1 MLVARSPERRL
12 VGFSGV
18 RRPPPSRFSRTMLR
32 ARLSDTAAARAVASL
47 PTVVAVLLLVLND
60 HVLKGASI
68 VPSSLTGKLSDFAF
82 LFFAPI
88 VLVYATRAR
97 SGPAVAVVFAAPAA
111 LFVAINVSPIASHWF
126 ESALSLVVPSSNVCD
141 AEDLVAL
148 AILPL
153 SWSYLWRPKPAPAC
167 AAPRASSRVL
177 VTMIASIGCMATSRR
192 AEPPVMAP
200 THHAVYM
207 SWEELRS
214 TAVQVK
220 APQPIGKRG
229 KLLIVGDHLFLSEPG
244 KGVHVFDNADPKLPR
259 ALMFIQVPGNIDIA
273 VRGDL
278 LYADSFVDL
287 LVFELELA
295 KRTAKLVERLEDQF
309 DYDPYQTLTS
319 DSQVLIDVVDR
330 KRGVVIRLEPS
341 TTEAL
346 Q

>member
-1 MLVARSPERRL
+1 M
-12 VGFSGV
+12 V
-18 RRPPPSRFSRTMLR
+18 RAP
-32 ARLSDTAAARAVASL
+32 LSDAAVARAVTSP
-47 PTVVAVLLLVLND
+47 PTVAAILLLVLND
-60 HVLKGASI
+60 HVLKGAGI
-68 VPSSLTGKLSDFAF
+68 VPGLVTGKLSDLAF

-88 VLVYATRAR
+88 VLVYVTRAR
-97 SGPAVAVVFAAPAA
+97 SRGAVACVFAIPAA
-111 LFVAINVSPIASHWF
+111 LFLAINVSPMASEWF
-126 ESALSLVVPSSNVCD
+126 EGALSVVMPSSNVCD

-153 SWSYLWRPKPAPAC
+153 SWWYLWRPSPTPAR
-167 AAPRASSRVL
+167 AAPRASGRVL

-192 AEPPVMAP
+192 AEPPVMLP

-220 APQPIGKRG
+220 APQPIRNRG

-244 KGVHVFDNADPKLPR
+244 EGVHVFDNTDAKHPR
-259 ALMFIQVPGNIDIA
+259 ALMFIQIPGNIDIA
-273 VRGDL
+273 VRDGR

-287 LVFELELA
+287 LVFELDLQ
-295 KRTAKLVERLEDQF
+295 KRTARLSERLKDQF

-319 DSQVLIDVVDR
+319 DSEVLVDSVDR
-330 KRGVVIRLEPS
+330 KRGVVIRLEPTN
-341 TTEAL
+341 TTAEAL

>member
-1 MLVARSPERRL
+1 MV
-12 VGFSGV
+12 
-18 RRPPPSRFSRTMLR
+18 
-32 ARLSDTAAARAVASL
+32 
-47 PTVVAVLLLVLND
+47 
-60 HVLKGASI
+60 
-68 VPSSLTGKLSDFAF
+68 
-82 LFFAPI
+82 
-88 VLVYATRAR
+88 
-97 SGPAVAVVFAAPAA
+97 
-111 LFVAINVSPIASHWF
+111 
-126 ESALSLVVPSSNVCD
+126 
-141 AEDLVAL
+141 
-148 AILPL
+148 
-153 SWSYLWRPKPAPAC
+153 
-167 AAPRASSRVL
+167 
-177 VTMIASIGCMATSRR
+177 
-192 AEPPVMAP
+192 P